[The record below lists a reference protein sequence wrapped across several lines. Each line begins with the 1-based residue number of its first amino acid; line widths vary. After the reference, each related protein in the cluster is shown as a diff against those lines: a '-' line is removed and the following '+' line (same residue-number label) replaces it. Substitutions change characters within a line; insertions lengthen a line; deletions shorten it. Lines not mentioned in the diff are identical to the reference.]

1 MGWWR
6 SSRPYGRCIY
16 FHTYFQTTQPPS
28 THGNQQAQREMA
40 FRASHHLFHT
50 CSHFSPMICSGLI
63 KKHLRLSTQ
72 QPQKARERDTDDTSS
87 ADTTKTADQWA
98 EVDTLI
104 SQRKIWTPYAC
115 SNFITNTPDTRS
127 YSNTNSLC
135 APTGK
140 CYCSDVA
147 LSSSQQIAM
156 TSQLHF
162 IFQLWNFFYHFKY

>member
-1 MGWWR
+1 MVEKQPSLWKMHIFSHIFPNYTTTEHTWKPASTER
-6 SSRPYGRCIY
+6 DCFPCIS
-16 FHTYFQTTQPPS
+16 PPS
-28 THGNQQAQREMA
+28 
-40 FRASHHLFHT
+40 SH
-50 CSHFSPMICSGLI
+50 SHFSPMICSGLI

-87 ADTTKTADQWA
+87 VDTTKTADQWA

-115 SNFITNTPDTRS
+115 SNIITNTPDTRS

-135 APTGK
+135 APTGTF
-140 CYCSDVA
+140 CCSDVA
-147 LSSSQQIAM
+147 LSYSQQIAM

-162 IFQLWNFFYHFKY
+162 IFQLWNYFYHFKH